1 MKQIFQNINKVEYIE
16 TKGLNG
22 IVLISNHEVCL
33 QYWRNF
39 KELCIVGLASVEVS
53 QTIEYGS
60 RLNSIKMEA
69 HTTEDFHVDHRRL
82 AWRVTTVEGRQFLI
96 GIKEQPYPI
105 TTVADSYP
113 DKATDRSGK
122 TITVTWK
129 TPLEMLEI
137 K

>member
-16 TKGLNG
+16 TKHLNG
-22 IVLISNHEVCL
+22 IILLSNHEVSL

-39 KELCIVGLASVEVS
+39 KKLCIVGLASVEVS
-53 QTIEYGS
+53 QTIEDGS
-60 RLNSIKMEA
+60 RLTSIKMEA
-69 HTTEDFHVDHRRL
+69 LTTENFHVDHRRL
-82 AWRVTTVEGRQFLI
+82 AWRVTTVEGQQFLI
-96 GIKEQPYPI
+96 GVNEQPYPI

-113 DKATDRSGK
+113 DRATDRSGK